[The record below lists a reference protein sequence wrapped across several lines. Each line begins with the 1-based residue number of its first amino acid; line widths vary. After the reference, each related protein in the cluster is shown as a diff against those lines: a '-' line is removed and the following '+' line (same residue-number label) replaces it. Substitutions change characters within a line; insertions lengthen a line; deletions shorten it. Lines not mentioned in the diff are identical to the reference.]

1 MRHVY
6 LALGAIL
13 LPFALLRLWWRGRL
27 NPEYR
32 RHWKER
38 LGVYSDKRT
47 REAPWWVHAVSV
59 GEVAAA
65 APLIRALRDCDPN
78 VAVLV
83 TTTTPTGK
91 ETVERLFGQ
100 YVLHVYCPYDLPF
113 AVDGLIRHFR
123 PRSLLLME
131 TELWPMMVEGCSRQA
146 IPVFLINGR
155 LSARSAARYA
165 WVQPMI
171 GVLLTRLACAAMQ
184 TADDAARLCGL
195 GASPTRTVVTG
206 SLKFDLQVPASVFEE
221 AAATRRSLGA
231 DRPVLMAGSTRPG
244 EEAMLLDVFA
254 TLRRKHPGLLLVL
267 APRHPERIADVQ
279 AACRRAGLAS
289 RRRSDGGLCTAADDV
304 LLLDT
309 LGELLR
315 FYAASDV
322 AFVGGSLV
330 PLGGQNVLEP
340 AALGVPVVTGPHLF
354 NFLEISHKLAAAG
367 ALKIA
372 ESEADL
378 TAIVDAWLVN
388 AEARDLAGRSG
399 RAIVES
405 NRGATERVMTMLKA
419 HGL

>member
-1 MRHVY
+1 MRAVY
-6 LALGAIL
+6 LALGALL

-38 LGVYSDKRT
+38 LGVYSNKRT

-65 APLIRALRDCDPN
+65 VPLIRALRDRDPD

-100 YVLHVYCPYDLPF
+100 NVLHVYCPYDLPF
-113 AVDGLIRHFR
+113 AVDGLLRHFR

-131 TELWPMMVEGCSRQA
+131 TELWPMMVEGCSRRG
-146 IPVFLINGR
+146 IPVFLVNGR
-155 LSARSAARYA
+155 LSARSAARYEWA
-165 WVQPMI
+165 QPLIAM
-171 GVLLTRLACAAMQ
+171 LLARLACAAMQ

-195 GASPTRTVVTG
+195 GASPARTVVTG
-206 SLKFDLQVPASVFEE
+206 SLKFDVQVPASVFEE
-221 AAATRRSLGA
+221 AAATRRGLGA

-244 EEAMLLDVFA
+244 EETMLLGVFA
-254 TLRRKHPGLLLVL
+254 ALRRTHPALLLVL
-267 APRHPERIADVQ
+267 APRHPERSAEIE
-279 AACRRAGLAS
+279 AACRRTGLVV
-289 RRRSDGGLCTAADDV
+289 RRRSEGGTGVADADV

-322 AFVGGSLV
+322 AFVGGSMV

-354 NFLEISHKLAAAG
+354 NFLEISHKLAEGG

-372 ESEADL
+372 TTEADL
-378 TAIVDAWLVN
+378 SAIIDAWLAD
-388 AEARDLAGRSG
+388 AEARDAAGRSG
-399 RAIVES
+399 RAIVER
-405 NRGATERVMTMLKA
+405 NRGATVRVMAMLRA